1 MNNRNVEEEISKTLA
16 SFDGVQKVDA
26 PPFLYTRIR
35 AGISARM
42 AKRKSPIMILL
53 TKPALS
59 FTILFVMATIN
70 FYLIT
75 QINHTHTR
83 ASNNKDLSI
92 QNFAKEYGMVSYSFY
107 DK

>member
-1 MNNRNVEEEISKTLA
+1 MKNRNVEEEISQTLA
-16 SFDGVQKVDA
+16 SIDGMQKAGA

-35 AGISARM
+35 AGISAM
-42 AKRKSPIMILL
+42 KQKRKLPFMILL

-59 FTILFVMATIN
+59 FTILFVMAIIN

-75 QINHTHTR
+75 QMNHTHTT